1 MASNKMVPARS
12 LALYADGPKRFC
24 SLRGQIGK
32 PGSSEQVDDDATVGA
47 GRSGGLLGF
56 LVVTG
61 LILIGLAFVPTEAFA
76 QLDLPVPPQPV
87 TAFGA
92 AGVGVLLIGLTFYL
106 GWRRRRLRATDQ
118 LLSMFGF
125 KGQDYSVAGAG
136 VFGNYGWFI
145 SADGLSA
152 VPHVVF
158 KRQTGHR
165 SYHVGLLL
173 PRPYSG
179 KVHDADLFRLTL
191 HMGILKRTLKVP
203 MVTGSIR
210 YANKLVK
217 IAYSDSLY
225 RSLVRMIPEYERSVK
240 RWWPENRFNL
250 RERQEMAAKKTDH
263 KEMASVWPSEFTV

>member
-1 MASNKMVPARS
+1 MASNKTVPARN

-32 PGSSEQVDDDATVGA
+32 PGSSEQADDDVTVDA
-47 GRSGGLLGF
+47 GRSGGLPGF
-56 LVVTG
+56 LMVTG
-61 LILIGLAFVPTEAFA
+61 LVLIGLAFVPTDAYGR
-76 QLDLPVPPQPV
+76 LSIPVPPQPL
-87 TAFGA
+87 A
-92 AGVGVLLIGLTFYL
+92 AYAAATTGGLLIALTFWL
-106 GWRRRRLRATDQ
+106 RWRRRQLRATEQ
-118 LLSMFGF
+118 LSSMFGF
-125 KGQDYSVAGAG
+125 RGGDYRVTGAG
-136 VFGNYGWFI
+136 VFGNRGWLI
-145 SADGLSA
+145 SADGLTA

-165 SYHVGLLL
+165 SYHVGMLL

-210 YANKLVK
+210 YADKLVK

-225 RSLVRMIPEYERSVK
+225 RSLVKMLPEYERSVK

-250 RERQEMAAKKTDH
+250 RERQAMAAKKTDAR
-263 KEMASVWPSEFTV
+263 EVASVWPTEFTV